1 MSIWYNHVKPL
12 ESCIKSYSKCSII
25 ISKMILSKQSER
37 WSHQAPLSITSQLS
51 SYKINLYTHG
61 KISDSLIKQS
71 TNPLIVSHPKIIRYP
86 SPCKNNHGLKLLTLY
101 LVESEKGC
109 VKLGKPRMERS
120 YNGHKGDAVQ
130 SSQWMD
136 ECRSKQRQGAGSEK
150 GTALIIRR
158 CVTVSNSLS
167 QISDPRLIGSI
178 SSMTGQASRPQCASE
193 EMPQVKNT
201 THHITKHKHMSIK
214 EKKHPMG

>member
-1 MSIWYNHVKPL
+1 
-12 ESCIKSYSKCSII
+12 
-25 ISKMILSKQSER
+25 
-37 WSHQAPLSITSQLS
+37 
-51 SYKINLYTHG
+51 
-61 KISDSLIKQS
+61 
-71 TNPLIVSHPKIIRYP
+71 
-86 SPCKNNHGLKLLTLY
+86 
-101 LVESEKGC
+101 
-109 VKLGKPRMERS
+109 MERS

-136 ECRSKQRQGAGSEK
+136 ECRSKQRQGTGSEK

-193 EMPQVKNT
+193 EMPQVKRT

-214 EKKHPMG
+214 KKTANGIMITTKKCYFVDLIIMVLSTFD